1 MPRNGGTTREL
12 LLDTAERLV
21 ERNGFAATSVEMIL
35 SESGSSKGAFF
46 HHFPS
51 KRDLSHALVERYVA
65 NDLGSLSRGLAV
77 ASEEMHPPARLLR
90 FLDYFVSRAEA
101 LTSESACLYIAVL
114 VEQDLLDEANAAQ
127 VERAIVGWREAV
139 AALVRDAYASSP
151 SNAERPLPEDL
162 ADQLFAVIEGA
173 FLMCRAAGSPEPM
186 RAQLL
191 VYRQLVAALL

>member
-1 MPRNGGTTREL
+1 MPRDGGMTRDL

-51 KRDLSHALVERYVA
+51 KRALSHALVERYVA
-65 NDLGSLSRGLAV
+65 NDLGSLARGLAA
-77 ASEEMHPPARLLR
+77 ASGETEPTARLLR
-90 FLDYFVSRAEA
+90 FLDYFVGRAEA
-101 LTSESACLYIAVL
+101 LTSESACIYIAVL
-114 VEQDLLDEANAAQ
+114 VEQDLLDEVNGAQ

-139 AALVRDAYASSP
+139 AALVRDAYASAP
-151 SNAERPLPEDL
+151 RDVPRPCPEDL

-186 RAQLL
+186 RTQLL
-191 VYRQLVAALL
+191 VFRQLVAALL

>member
-1 MPRNGGTTREL
+1 MPRDGGATREH
-12 LLDTAERLV
+12 LLDVAERLV

-35 SESGSSKGAFF
+35 SEAASSKGAFF
-46 HHFPS
+46 HHFSS
-51 KRDLSHALVERYVA
+51 KRALAHALVERYVA
-65 NDLGSLSRGLAV
+65 ADLGTLAAGLEV
-77 ASEEMHPPARLLR
+77 AAGETDPAARLLC
-90 FLDYFVSRAEA
+90 FLDYFVGRAEA

-114 VEQDLLDEANAAQ
+114 VEQDLLDAENSAQ

-139 AALVRDAYASSP
+139 AGLLREAFAAAPTSMTRPSP
-151 SNAERPLPEDL
+151 EAL
-162 ADQLFAVIEGA
+162 ADQLFVVIEGA